1 MAKKGL
7 LATAENPYLE
17 SYGGSIEPSAIQKRR
32 ASTLTGY
39 NVPSPASEFLRG
51 FSGKEPAYSVM
62 SPDANQMRRA
72 YNLGEQASVASQFYG
87 SVAPLAVG
95 STLANAARI
104 PGAGAQIFI
113 GPKAKTWNAEAAALA
128 KQLESQGVDARSI
141 WKETGT
147 WKGPDGKW
155 RQEIS
160 DEKSF
165 YRGVQAV
172 VADANQMKRADEL
185 RSEDVFLHPDLYKAY
200 PSTGLSRIKETP
212 YAGGSFN
219 PITKE
224 IRLGPRDGSSTML
237 HEQQHSIQEIE
248 GFAKGG
254 SPREIGDIMGEL
266 KNIDEKMKDAFDK
279 YVTTTDD
286 IIRQNA
292 AQELNYLGGL
302 REKLRP
308 YADITNSEE
317 GYFRLAGEAEARA
330 VQRRM
335 SLSPQQR
342 RETFPEQSYD
352 IDTEL
357 LIMKQD

>member
-7 LATAENPYLE
+7 SATAENPYLE
-17 SYGGSIEPSAIQKRR
+17 RYGSSVDPSSIQRRR

-39 NVPSPASEFLRG
+39 NIPSPQSEFLRG
-51 FSGKEPAYSVM
+51 FTGKEPAYSVM
-62 SPDANQMRRA
+62 SPDAEQMRRS
-72 YNLGEQASVASQFYG
+72 YDLGEQASVASQFYG
-87 SVAPLAVG
+87 SVAPFAVG

-113 GPKAKTWNAEAAALA
+113 GPKARTWNAEAAALA
-128 KQLESQGVDARSI
+128 KQLESQGVDPKSI

-165 YRGVQAV
+165 YRGTQA
-172 VADANQMKRADEL
+172 AGSSY
-185 RSEDVFLHPDLYKAY
+185 SEDVFLHPDLYKAY
-200 PSTGLSRIKETP
+200 PSTGSSRIKETP
-212 YAGGSFN
+212 HEGGSFN
-219 PITKE
+219 PKTRE
-224 IRLGPRDGSSTML
+224 IRVGPKDASSTML

-254 SPREIGDIMGEL
+254 SVREIGDMMGEL

-286 IIRQNA
+286 VVMQNA

-308 YADITNSEE
+308 YANITNPEE

-342 RETFPEQSYD
+342 RETFPEKSYD